1 MDKQEKELEEILRM
15 FDKAPSPSSER
26 NNQAQMR
33 QKNLQ
38 SRQVPQKPT
47 NAERTARTSNQIAYK
62 RQTQSSKGRYLSP
75 KRKAAIKRRK
85 RQRIV
90 IVSLLAL
97 LFVVLII
104 VLICKGCSG
113 RTDALAGKWDF
124 DGTTA
129 YEFDGKGSGAM
140 LLTLADYD
148 FTYEIKDNQL
158 YIDFVN
164 ESAHDATYEFSVK
177 GDTLTLIGGEGTIGG
192 TYELTKVHDKKADK

>member
-1 MDKQEKELEEILRM
+1 MDEQEKEIEEILRT

-33 QKNLQ
+33 QNHLQ
-38 SRQVPQKPT
+38 SRQAPKKT
-47 NAERTARTSNQIAYK
+47 TDAERTARTSNQTDYK
-62 RQTQSSKGRYLSP
+62 RQAQSSKGRYLSP
-75 KRKAAIKRRK
+75 TRKTAIKRRK
-85 RQRIV
+85 RQRAV

-113 RTDALAGKWDF
+113 RIDALAGKWDF

-177 GDTLTLIGGEGTIGG
+177 GDTLILIGGEGTIGG

>member
-1 MDKQEKELEEILRM
+1 MKKYSEHLTKHLR
-15 FDKAPSPSSER
+15 
-26 NNQAQMR
+26 
-33 QKNLQ
+33 L
-38 SRQVPQKPT
+38 
-47 NAERTARTSNQIAYK
+47 
-62 RQTQSSKGRYLSP
+62 
-75 KRKAAIKRRK
+75 

-90 IVSLLAL
+90 FKIKHSKTISSL
-97 LFVVLII
+97 
-104 VLICKGCSG
+104 
-113 RTDALAGKWDF
+113 GKWDF

-177 GDTLTLIGGEGTIGG
+177 GDTLILIGGEGTIGG